1 MKIVLTS
8 ETLYKLDSKGK
19 VRVWHAETGTD
30 GTRWGLRSIAGLED
44 GKKVTSEWT
53 FVEQKN
59 VGRSNE
65 TSLEEQAASEMASEV
80 QKKKDRGYFTDMKNI
95 DTFDKFKPM
104 LAEKFEDVTLDWK
117 SGYVYSQPKLDG
129 IRCIARKDG
138 LWTRSGK
145 EIPAVPHIWESLKE
159 FFSKHPDM
167 ILDGELYNHELKD
180 DFNSITSMVR
190 KTKPKPEDLVKSK
203 ELVQY
208 HVYDV
213 FVPSEPSLPFRKREL
228 LRYAASNEFVK
239 IVPTMQVNDPSSID
253 SLYEGYLE
261 HGYEGQMIRVDGKYE
276 NKRTKN
282 LLKRKEFLTDEFE
295 VVEMLEGQGN
305 WQGCTKH
312 FVLQLNA
319 EKTFQAGVRG
329 DMDTLREMW
338 DKQQKPDWVTLRYF
352 TPTPDGVPRFPVVID
367 WGKGKRED

>member
-1 MKIVLTS
+1 MKTVLTS

-19 VRVWHAETGTD
+19 TRVWHCETGTD

-65 TSLEEQAASEMASEV
+65 TSLEAQATSEMESEV
-80 QKKKDRGYFTDMKNI
+80 QKKKDRGYFTDLKNI

-104 LAEKFEDVTLDWK
+104 LAEKYEGMSTIMG
-117 SGYVYSQPKLDG
+117 GYVYCQPKLDG

-159 FFSKHPDM
+159 FFAEHPDM

-190 KTKPKPEDLVKSK
+190 KTKPKPEDLMKSK

-213 FVPSEPSLPFRKREL
+213 VVPSEPDMPFRKREL

-239 IVPTMQVNDPSSID
+239 MVPTMQVNDLKSID
-253 SLYEGYLE
+253 TLYEGYLE
-261 HGYEGQMIRVDGKYE
+261 HGYEGQMVRIDSKYE
-276 NKRTKN
+276 NKRTKA
-282 LLKRKEFLTDEFE
+282 LLKRKEFITEEFE
-295 VVEMLEGQGN
+295 VIEMLEGQGN
-305 WQGCTKH
+305 WQGCVKH
-312 FVLQLNA
+312 FVLPLNA
-319 EKTFQAGVRG
+319 DKNFQAGVRG
-329 DMDTLREMW
+329 DMDTLRELL
-338 DKQQKPDWVTLRYF
+338 KSGKKPDWVTLRYF

-367 WGKGKRED
+367 WGYGKRED

>member
-1 MKIVLTS
+1 MKTVLTS

-19 VRVWHAETGTD
+19 VRVWYAETGTD
-30 GTRWGLRSIAGLED
+30 GTRWGLRSVAGLED

-65 TSLEEQAASEMASEV
+65 TSLEEQATSEMESEV
-80 QKKKDRGYFTDMKNI
+80 QKKKDRGYFSDLNNI

-104 LAEKFEDVTLDWK
+104 LAEKFEDVDVNYAA
-117 SGYVYSQPKLDG
+117 GNVYSQPKLDG

-145 EIPAVPHIWESLKE
+145 EIVAVPHIWASLKP
-159 FFSKHPDM
+159 FFDRHPNF

-180 DFNSITSMVR
+180 DFNTITSMVR

-208 HVYDV
+208 HIYDV
-213 FVPSEPSLPFRKREL
+213 IITDQPDLPFSKREL
-228 LRYAASNEFVK
+228 LRYEAPLSYIR
-239 IVPTMQVNDPSSID
+239 IVPTVHVPTRTGVD

-261 HGYEGQMIRVDGKYE
+261 HGYEGQMIRIDQPYE

-295 VVEMLEGQGN
+295 VVEVLEGQGN
-305 WQGCTKH
+305 WQGCVKH
-312 FVLQLNA
+312 FVLRLNS
-319 EKTFQAGVRG
+319 EKNFQAGVRG
-329 DMDTLREMW
+329 DRDTLKVMW
-338 DKQQKPDWVTLRYF
+338 DKQEKPDWVTLRYF

>member
-1 MKIVLTS
+1 MKTVLTS

-19 VRVWHAETGTD
+19 VRVWYAETGTD

-65 TSLEEQAASEMASEV
+65 TSLEEQATSEMASEV
-80 QKKKDRGYFTDMKNI
+80 QKKKDRGYFSDLKNI

-104 LAEKFEDVTLDWK
+104 LAEKFEDVEVNFAA
-117 SGYVYSQPKLDG
+117 GGVYSQPKLDG

-145 EIPAVPHIWESLKE
+145 EIVAVPHIWESLKP
-159 FFSKHPDM
+159 FFEEYPNM
-167 ILDGELYNHELKD
+167 IVDGELYNHELKD

-213 FVPSEPSLPFRKREL
+213 IVINDPDLEFSKREL
-228 LRYAASNEFVK
+228 LRYEVESSYVR
-239 IVPTMQVNDPSSID
+239 IVPTMHVATRAGLD

-261 HGYEGQMIRVDGKYE
+261 HGYEGQMVRIDRPYE

-295 VVEMLEGQGN
+295 VVEVLEGQGN
-305 WQGCTKH
+305 WQGCVKH
-312 FVLQLNA
+312 FVLRLNS

-329 DMDTLREMW
+329 DMDTLRVMW
-338 DKQQKPDWVTLRYF
+338 KNQEKPDWVTLRYF

>member
-1 MKIVLTS
+1 MKTVLTS

-19 VRVWHAETGTD
+19 TRVWHCETGTD

-65 TSLEEQAASEMASEV
+65 TSLEDQATSEMTSEV
-80 QKKKDRGYFTDMKNI
+80 QKKKDRGYFTDLKDI

-104 LAEKFEDVTLDWK
+104 LAEKFEDVTVNFAA
-117 SGYVYSQPKLDG
+117 GNVYSQPKLDG
-129 IRCIARKDG
+129 IRCIARADG

-145 EIPAVPHIWESLKE
+145 EIVAVPHIWESLKP
-159 FFSKHPDM
+159 FFDEHPNM

-190 KTKPKPEDLVKSK
+190 KTKPKEEDLIKS
-203 ELVQY
+203 EEIVQY

-213 FVPSEPSLPFRKREL
+213 IVTNEPDLPFSKREL
-228 LRYAASNEFVK
+228 LRYEAPLQYVR
-239 IVPTMQVNDPSSID
+239 IVPTVHVPTRKGLD

-261 HGYEGQMIRVDGKYE
+261 HGYEGQMVRIDKPYE

-295 VVEMLEGQGN
+295 VVEVLEGQGN
-305 WQGCTKH
+305 WQGCVKH
-312 FVLQLNA
+312 FVLRLNS

-329 DMDTLREMW
+329 DMETLQAMW
-338 DKQQKPDWVTLRYF
+338 AKQEKPDWVTLRYF

>member
-1 MKIVLTS
+1 MKVVLTS

-19 VRVWHAETGTD
+19 VRIWYSETGTD
-30 GTRWGLRSIAGLED
+30 GVRWGLRSAAGLQD

-65 TSLEEQAASEMASEV
+65 TSLEEQAKSEMESEV
-80 QKKKDRGYFTDMKNI
+80 QKKKDRGYFTEIGNV

-104 LAEKFEDVTLDWK
+104 LAEKFEDVEVNYTV
-117 SGYVYSQPKLDG
+117 GIYSQPKLDG

-145 EIPAVPHIWESLKE
+145 EIVAVPHIWESLKS
-159 FFSKHPDM
+159 FFEKHPNF

-190 KTKPKPEDLVKSK
+190 KTKPKPEDLIKSK

-213 FVPSEPSLPFRKREL
+213 IVTDQPELLFAKREL
-228 LRYAASNEFVK
+228 LRYQVTSPYVK
-239 IVPTMQVNDPSSID
+239 FVPTMAVTDRSGVD
-253 SLYEGYLE
+253 ALYEGYLE
-261 HGYEGQMIRVDGKYE
+261 HGYEGQMVRMDRAYE
-276 NKRTKN
+276 NKRTKS
-282 LLKRKEFLTDEFE
+282 LLKRKEFLTDEFK
-295 VVEMLEGQGN
+295 VVKVLEGQGN
-305 WQGCTKH
+305 WQGCVKH
-312 FVLQLNA
+312 FVLELREN
-319 EKTFQAGVRG
+319 TVFQAGVRG
-329 DMDTLREMW
+329 DRDTLRAMW
-338 DKQQKPDWVTLRYF
+338 DKGEKPDWVTLRYF

>member
-1 MKIVLTS
+1 MQTVLTS

-19 VRVWHAETGTD
+19 VRVWYAETGTD

-53 FVEQKN
+53 IVEQKN

-65 TSLEEQAASEMASEV
+65 TSLEEQATSEMASEV
-80 QKKKDRGYFTDMKNI
+80 QKKKDRGYFSDLKNI

-104 LAEKFEDVTLDWK
+104 LAEKFEDVEVNFAA
-117 SGYVYSQPKLDG
+117 GNVYAQPKLDG

-145 EIPAVPHIWESLKE
+145 EIVAVPHIWESLKP
-159 FFSKHPDM
+159 FFEKHPNF

-180 DFNSITSMVR
+180 DFNTITSMVR
-190 KTKPKPEDLVKSK
+190 KTKPKPEDLVKSE

-208 HVYDV
+208 HIYDV
-213 FVPSEPSLPFRKREL
+213 IVTDEPDLSFSKREL
-228 LRYAASNEFVK
+228 LRYEAPLQYIR
-239 IVPTMQVNDPSSID
+239 IVPTVHVPTRTGLD

-261 HGYEGQMIRVDGKYE
+261 HGYEGQMIRIDRPYE

-282 LLKRKEFLTDEFE
+282 LLKRKEFLTDEFK
-295 VVEMLEGQGN
+295 VEKMLEGQGN
-305 WQGCTKH
+305 WQGCVKH
-312 FVLQLNA
+312 FVLKLN
-319 EKTFQAGVRG
+319 ENTVFQAGVRG
-329 DMDTLREMW
+329 DMDTLRAMW
-338 DKQQKPDWVTLRYF
+338 NKGETPDWVTLRYF

>member
-1 MKIVLTS
+1 MKISQTS

-19 VRVWHAETGTD
+19 VRVWYAETGTD
-30 GTRWGLRSIAGLED
+30 GTRWGVRSVSGLED
-44 GKKVTSEWT
+44 GLKVTSEWS

-65 TSLEEQAASEMASEV
+65 TSLEDQAISEMESEV
-80 QKKKDRGYFTDMKNI
+80 QKKKDRGYFSDLNKI

-104 LAEKFEDVTLDWK
+104 LAENFEETPLDWK
-117 SGYVYSQPKLDG
+117 GGYVFCQPKLDG

-145 EIPAVPHIWESLKE
+145 EIPAVPHIWDSLKG
-159 FFSKHPDM
+159 FFDKYPHI

-190 KTKPKPEDLVKSK
+190 KTKPKPEDFVKSK

-208 HVYDV
+208 HVYDT
-213 FVPSEPSLPFRKREL
+213 FVITEPDMPFRKREL
-228 LRYAASNEFVK
+228 LRYEASNEFVK
-239 IVPTMQVNDPSSID
+239 IVPTMQVENLLGIN

-261 HGYEGQMIRVDGKYE
+261 HGYEGQMVRVDTKYE
-276 NKRTKN
+276 NKRSKV
-282 LLKRKEFLTDEFE
+282 LLKRKEFITAEFE
-295 VVEMLEGQGN
+295 VIEMLEGQGN
-305 WQGCTKH
+305 WQGAVKH
-312 FVLQLNA
+312 FVLPLNA
-319 EKTFQAGVRG
+319 EKNFQAGVRG
-329 DMDTLREMW
+329 DMLTLRNLLE
-338 DKQQKPDWVTLRYF
+338 DGQKPEWVTLRYF

-367 WGKGKRED
+367 WGFGKRED

>member
-1 MKIVLTS
+1 MKTVLTS

-19 VRVWHAETGTD
+19 VRVWHSETGTD

-53 FVEQKN
+53 YVEQKN

-65 TSLEEQAASEMASEV
+65 TSLEEQAKSEMESEV
-80 QKKKDRGYFTDMKNI
+80 QKKKDRGYFNDLKNI

-104 LAEKFEDVTLDWK
+104 LAEKFEDVEVNFEA
-117 SGYVYSQPKLDG
+117 GNVYAQPKLDG

-145 EIPAVPHIWESLKE
+145 EIVAVPHIWETLKP
-159 FFSKHPDM
+159 FFDEHPNF

-190 KTKPKPEDLVKSK
+190 KTKPKAEDLAKSK
-203 ELVQY
+203 QLVQY

-213 FVPSEPSLPFRKREL
+213 FVTTEPELEFSKREL
-228 LRYAASNEFVK
+228 LRYQVNSPYVK
-239 IVPTMQVNDPSSID
+239 FVPTVNVTTRQGVD
-253 SLYEGYLE
+253 SLYEAYLE
-261 HGYEGQMIRVDGKYE
+261 HGYEGQMIRVNGKYE

-282 LLKRKEFLTDEFE
+282 LLKRKEFLTAEFQ
-295 VVEMLEGQGN
+295 VEKVLEGQGN
-305 WQGCTKH
+305 WQGCVKH
-312 FVLQLNA
+312 FVLRLDENVV
-319 EKTFQAGVRG
+319 FQAGVRG
-329 DMDTLREMW
+329 DMDTLRDMF
-338 DKQQKPDWVTLRYF
+338 DKTEKPDWVTLRYF
-352 TPTPDGVPRFPVVID
+352 TPTPDGIPRFPVVID

>member
-1 MKIVLTS
+1 MKTVLTS

-19 VRVWHAETGTD
+19 VRVWYAETGTD

-65 TSLEEQAASEMASEV
+65 TSLEEQATSEMASEV
-80 QKKKDRGYFTDMKNI
+80 QKKKDRGYFSDLKNV

-104 LAEKFEDVTLDWK
+104 LAEKFEDVEVNFAA
-117 SGYVYSQPKLDG
+117 GNVYSQPKLDG

-145 EIPAVPHIWESLKE
+145 EIVAVPHIWESLQP
-159 FFSKHPDM
+159 FFEKHPNL

-190 KTKPKPEDLVKSK
+190 KTKPKVEDLVKSK

-208 HVYDV
+208 HLYDV
-213 FVPSEPSLPFRKREL
+213 IVTDEPELEFSKREL
-228 LRYAASNEFVK
+228 LRYQAPSDYIR
-239 IVPTMQVNDPSSID
+239 IVPTMHVPTRTGLD

-261 HGYEGQMIRVDGKYE
+261 HGYEGQMVRIDRPYE

-295 VVEMLEGQGN
+295 VVEVLEGQGN
-305 WQGCTKH
+305 WQGCVKH
-312 FVLQLNA
+312 FVLRLNS

-329 DMDTLREMW
+329 DMDTLRAMW
-338 DKQQKPDWVTLRYF
+338 KNQEKPDWVTLRYF

>member
-1 MKIVLTS
+1 MKTVLTS

-19 VRVWHAETGTD
+19 VRVWYAETGTD

-65 TSLEEQAASEMASEV
+65 TSLEEQATSEMASEV
-80 QKKKDRGYFTDMKNI
+80 QKKKDRGYFSDLKNV

-104 LAEKFEDVTLDWK
+104 LAEKFEDVEVNFAA
-117 SGYVYSQPKLDG
+117 GNVYSQPKLDG

-145 EIPAVPHIWESLKE
+145 EIVAVPHIWESLQP
-159 FFSKHPDM
+159 FFEKHPNL

-190 KTKPKPEDLVKSK
+190 KTKPKVEDLVKSK

-208 HVYDV
+208 HLYDV
-213 FVPSEPSLPFRKREL
+213 IVTDEPELEFSKREL
-228 LRYAASNEFVK
+228 LRYQAPSDYIR
-239 IVPTMQVNDPSSID
+239 IVPTMHVPTRTGLD

-261 HGYEGQMIRVDGKYE
+261 HGYEGQMVRIDRPYE

-295 VVEMLEGQGN
+295 VAEVLEGQGN
-305 WQGCTKH
+305 WQGCVKH
-312 FVLQLNA
+312 FVLRLNS

-329 DMDTLREMW
+329 DMDTLRAMW
-338 DKQQKPDWVTLRYF
+338 KNQEKPDWVTLRYF